1 MILFLNTQLK
11 KHIVCISMGP
21 DLEIG
26 RLGDLIIQVVVF
38 VFQIKQMCC
47 TAFRDYIHYH
57 NRGIRFYDPLE
68 N

>member
-1 MILFLNTQLK
+1 
-11 KHIVCISMGP
+11 MGT
-21 DLEIG
+21 DLEISRSG
-26 RLGDLIIQVVVF
+26 HLSIQVVVF